1 MKRKVVVDTDTGV
14 DDALALML
22 LASDPEVEILAVL
35 SVFGN
40 CHGDRAADNARY
52 VLDTCGRQD
61 VPVYRG
67 SDVPLKQ
74 ELKLSSGVHGDDGF
88 GNTGLRPATS
98 VPAEPNGIPI
108 LLDLVEAHDGEI
120 DYLALGPQTNL
131 AKALRI
137 EPRLLERLKS
147 TTIVGTLG
155 PALYNDIEPW
165 ADRRFRV
172 SRDPNV
178 SFDIDAAQEVASHEG
193 DVTWCGPYVTRQA
206 LVPEDFFLEI
216 ARSTGSAP
224 AELITEIS
232 RDYAGFYSRSYGR
245 PDNARVMGI
254 NDSLAVATLLR
265 PDLVAGSVQRPLQ
278 TFEDPATGERFL
290 AGVHPVKGETRPI
303 HRVIFDMD
311 FNGVL
316 DMIEE
321 ALRRPLPWAPSAP
334 ANSSA
339 SASAAASASNVAS
352 FHNPVNA

>member
-22 LASDPEVEILAVL
+22 LAADPDVEILAVL

-67 SDVPLKQ
+67 CDVPLKQ

-88 GNTGLRPATS
+88 GNTGLRPETS
-98 VPAEPNGIPI
+98 VPTEPNGIQV
-108 LLDLVEAHDGEI
+108 LLDLVNEHEGEI

-131 AKALRI
+131 ATALQTD
-137 EPRLLERLKS
+137 PLLLERLKS
-147 TTIVGTLG
+147 VTIVGTLG
-155 PALYNDIEPW
+155 PALYNDTEPW

-178 SFDIDAAQEVASHEG
+178 SFDIDAAQEVASRPG
-193 DVTWCGPYVTRQA
+193 NVTWCGPYVTRQA
-206 LVPEDFFLEI
+206 LVPENFFLDI
-216 ARSTGSAP
+216 AASTGYAP
-224 AELITEIS
+224 AELITAIS
-232 RDYAGFYSRSYGR
+232 HDYASFYSRSYGR
-245 PDNARVMGI
+245 DDARVMGI

-265 PDLVAGSVQRPLQ
+265 PELVAGAVQRPLQ

-290 AGVHPVKGETRPI
+290 AGVHPEKGETRPQ

-316 DMIEE
+316 EMIDET
-321 ALRRPLPWAPSAP
+321 LRRPLPWR
-334 ANSSA
+334 
-339 SASAAASASNVAS
+339 
-352 FHNPVNA
+352 

>member
-22 LASDPEVEILAVL
+22 LAADPDVEILAVL

-67 SDVPLKQ
+67 CDVPLKQ

-88 GNTGLRPATS
+88 GNTGLRPVTS
-98 VPAEPNGIPI
+98 VPTEPNGIQI
-108 LLDLVEAHDGEI
+108 LLDLVKEHEGEI

-131 AKALRI
+131 ATALRTD
-137 EPRLLERLKS
+137 PLLLERLKS
-147 TTIVGTLG
+147 ITIVGTLG
-155 PALYNDIEPW
+155 PALYNDTEPW

-178 SFDIDAAQEVASHEG
+178 SFDIDAAQEVASRPG
-193 DVTWCGPYVTRQA
+193 NVTWCGPYVTRQA
-206 LVPEDFFLEI
+206 LVPENFFLDI
-216 ARSTGSAP
+216 AASTGNAP
-224 AELITEIS
+224 AELITAIS
-232 RDYAGFYSRSYGR
+232 HDYASFYTRTYDR

-265 PDLVAGSVQRPLQ
+265 PDLVAGAVQRPLA
-278 TFEDPATGERFL
+278 TFEDPETGERFL
-290 AGVHPVKGETRPI
+290 AGVHPEKGETRPQ

-316 DMIEE
+316 EMIDET
-321 ALRRPLPWAPSAP
+321 LRRPLPWR
-334 ANSSA
+334 
-339 SASAAASASNVAS
+339 
-352 FHNPVNA
+352 

>member
-22 LASDPEVEILAVL
+22 LAADPDVEILAVL

-67 SDVPLKQ
+67 CDVPLKQ

-88 GNTGLRPATS
+88 GNTGLRPETS
-98 VPAEPNGIPI
+98 VPTEPNGIQV
-108 LLDLVEAHDGEI
+108 LLDLVNEHEGEI

-131 AKALRI
+131 ATALQTD
-137 EPRLLERLKS
+137 PLLLERLKS
-147 TTIVGTLG
+147 VTIVGTLG
-155 PALYNDIEPW
+155 PALYNDTEPW

-178 SFDIDAAQEVASHEG
+178 SFDIDAAEEVASRPG
-193 DVTWCGPYVTRQA
+193 NVTWCGPYVTRQA
-206 LVPEDFFLEI
+206 LVPENFFLDI
-216 ARSTGSAP
+216 AASTGYAP
-224 AELITEIS
+224 AELITAIS
-232 RDYAGFYSRSYGR
+232 HDYASFYSRSYGR
-245 PDNARVMGI
+245 DDARVMGI

-265 PDLVAGSVQRPLQ
+265 PELVAGAVQRPLQ

-290 AGVHPVKGETRPI
+290 AGVHPEKGETRPQ

-316 DMIEE
+316 EMIDET
-321 ALRRPLPWAPSAP
+321 LRRPLPWR
-334 ANSSA
+334 
-339 SASAAASASNVAS
+339 
-352 FHNPVNA
+352 

>member
-22 LASDPEVEILAVL
+22 LAADPEVEILAVL

-67 SDVPLKQ
+67 CDVPLKQ

-88 GNTGLRPATS
+88 GNTGLRPAVS
-98 VPAEPNGIPI
+98 VPTEPNGIQV
-108 LLDLVEAHDGEI
+108 LLDLVNEHEGEI

-131 AKALRI
+131 ATALQTD
-137 EPRLLERLKS
+137 PLLLERLKS
-147 TTIVGTLG
+147 VTIVGTLG
-155 PALYNDIEPW
+155 PALYNDTEPW

-178 SFDIDAAQEVASHEG
+178 SFDIDAAQEVASRPG
-193 DVTWCGPYVTRQA
+193 NVTWCGPYVTRQA
-206 LVPEDFFLEI
+206 LVPENFFLDI
-216 ARSTGSAP
+216 AASTGYAP
-224 AELITEIS
+224 AELITKIS
-232 RDYAGFYSRSYGR
+232 HDYAGFYSRSYPQ
-245 PDNARVMGI
+245 PDDARVMGI

-265 PDLVAGSVQRPLQ
+265 PELVAGAVQRPLA
-278 TFEDPATGERFL
+278 TFEDPETGERFL
-290 AGVHPVKGETRPI
+290 AGVHPEKGETRPQ

-316 DMIEE
+316 EMIDET
-321 ALRRPLPWAPSAP
+321 LRRPLPWR
-334 ANSSA
+334 
-339 SASAAASASNVAS
+339 
-352 FHNPVNA
+352 

>member
-22 LASDPEVEILAVL
+22 LAADPDVEILAVL

-67 SDVPLKQ
+67 CDVPLKQ

-88 GNTGLRPATS
+88 GNTGLRPETS
-98 VPAEPNGIPI
+98 VPTEPNGIQV
-108 LLDLVEAHDGEI
+108 LLDLVNEHEGEI

-131 AKALRI
+131 ATALQTD
-137 EPRLLERLKS
+137 PLLLERLKS
-147 TTIVGTLG
+147 VTIVGTLG
-155 PALYNDIEPW
+155 PALYNDTEPW

-178 SFDIDAAQEVASHEG
+178 SFDIDAAQEVASRPG
-193 DVTWCGPYVTRQA
+193 NVTWCGPYVTRQA
-206 LVPEDFFLEI
+206 LVPEDFFLDI
-216 ARSTGSAP
+216 AASTGYAP
-224 AELITEIS
+224 AELITAIS
-232 RDYAGFYSRSYGR
+232 HDYASFYSRSYGR
-245 PDNARVMGI
+245 DDARVMGI

-265 PDLVAGSVQRPLQ
+265 PDLVAGAVQRPLQ

-290 AGVHPVKGETRPI
+290 AGVHPEKGETRPQ

-316 DMIEE
+316 EMIDET
-321 ALRRPLPWAPSAP
+321 LRRPLPWR
-334 ANSSA
+334 
-339 SASAAASASNVAS
+339 
-352 FHNPVNA
+352 

>member
-1 MKRKVVVDTDTGV
+1 VDTDTGV

-22 LASDPEVEILAVL
+22 LAADPDVEILAVL

-61 VPVYRG
+61 VPVYHG
-67 SDVPLKQ
+67 CDVPLKQ

-88 GNTGLRPATS
+88 GNTGLRPETP
-98 VPAEPNGIPI
+98 VPTEPNGIQV
-108 LLDLVEAHDGEI
+108 LLDLVNEHEGEI

-131 AKALRI
+131 ATALQTD
-137 EPRLLERLKS
+137 PLLLERLKS
-147 TTIVGTLG
+147 VTIVGTLG
-155 PALYNDIEPW
+155 PALYNDTEPW

-178 SFDIDAAQEVASHEG
+178 SFDIDAAQEVASRPG
-193 DVTWCGPYVTRQA
+193 NVTWCGPYVTRQA
-206 LVPEDFFLEI
+206 LVPENFFLDI
-216 ARSTGSAP
+216 AASTGYAP
-224 AELITEIS
+224 AELITAIS
-232 RDYAGFYSRSYGR
+232 HDYASFYSRSYGR
-245 PDNARVMGI
+245 DDARVMGI

-265 PDLVAGSVQRPLQ
+265 PDLVAGAVQRPLQ

-290 AGVHPVKGETRPI
+290 AGVHPEKGETRPQ

-316 DMIEE
+316 EMIDET
-321 ALRRPLPWAPSAP
+321 LRRPLPWR
-334 ANSSA
+334 
-339 SASAAASASNVAS
+339 
-352 FHNPVNA
+352 